1 MKYSTSHIRFS
12 QKVNT
17 PDALT
22 EPQDFLG
29 PNYRTVLNFWTYLD
43 KLSTEQLTLISE
55 TTAKSS
61 IDWGD
66 FQDIR
71 NAAESTIGMCY
82 LTSVYEASILSSDND
97 DHLVEATTMAT
108 EELVGMHRLFANGKQ
123 LRYVPM
129 FDFTANRDFHLLDT
143 KEIDR
148 LIARLNS
155 FNDKGQ
161 QFVFNLSYETNE
173 SELSSSYT
181 FNINPNVAIGT
192 TIP

>member
-1 MKYSTSHIRFS
+1 MNYSTSHIRFS

-22 EPQDFLG
+22 EPQGFLG

-43 KLSTEQLTLISE
+43 KLTIEQLTEVSK
-55 TTAKSS
+55 TTAESS
-61 IDWGD
+61 IDLGD

-71 NAAESTIGMCY
+71 NTAESTIGMCY
-82 LTSVYEASILSSDND
+82 LSSVYEASILSSAND
-97 DHLVEATTMAT
+97 DYLVEATTMAT
-108 EELVGMHRLFANGKQ
+108 EELVGMHRLFAKGKQ

-129 FDFTANRDFHLLDT
+129 FDFTVNRDFHLLDT

-173 SELSSSYT
+173 SELSSSYAV
-181 FNINPNVAIGT
+181 NNNPNNLVLT
-192 TIP
+192 TNF